1 MSAPL
6 APSLLGRALGAL
18 GALAAVLAT
27 AFVVAPRAL
36 AGDFAD
42 ERDLR
47 DAFRAAFV
55 EYWRSGDR
63 DFSPALESVVD
74 YWFRYHVAKGVIAA
88 LLLIVLVALGA
99 LLWRAFLRGRGLG
112 AGRNAAFASAGV
124 VVTALAV
131 FSLLAVMANVQ
142 GAVAPYASLL
152 PMLTGG
158 DTDSE
163 HAETRARVRQQL
175 AESVSGNGET
185 SPALAV
191 MISDFSLYH
200 VAMAVIAAV
209 VAIVLLGLSVVAW
222 KRFPR
227 SADTRARRVL
237 GSFGV
242 LAALSSLASI
252 VVVVANTTTVAD
264 PGPALL
270 ALFDGGW

>member
-1 MSAPL
+1 MSVPV
-6 APSLLGRALGAL
+6 APSRFGRALGVL
-18 GALAAVLAT
+18 GALAVVLAA
-27 AFVVAPRAL
+27 AFVVVPPTL

-47 DAFRAAFV
+47 EAFREAFV
-55 EYWRSGDR
+55 EYWRSGAR
-63 DFSPALESVVD
+63 DFSPALESAVD
-74 YWFRYHVAKGVIAA
+74 YWFWYHVTKGVIAA
-88 LLLIVLVALGA
+88 LLLIVFVALGV
-99 LLWRAFLRGRGLG
+99 LLWRAFLRARGLD
-112 AGRNAAFASAGV
+112 AGRNVALASSGMI
-124 VVTALAV
+124 VTALGV

-158 DTDSE
+158 DTDGE
-163 HAETRARVRQQL
+163 LAETLDQVRQRL
-175 AESVSGNGET
+175 AESLSGGGET
-185 SPALAV
+185 PALAV

-209 VAIVLLGLSVVAW
+209 VAIVLLALNVVVW
-222 KRFPR
+222 KRFAR
-227 SADTRARRVL
+227 ATDTRARRVS

-252 VVVVANTTTVAD
+252 VVVVANTTTAAD
-264 PGPALL
+264 PGPALS